1 MEICTQITAASESLS
16 NFSLSSGA
24 TFTLF
29 CRQCEHRLMNKSY
42 VITIKVIYL
51 HIVVRSS
58 FTTLYTRIPLIFSGL
73 VNECTHFIERV
84 YGLDHGV
91 GHPVP
96 FGLPYCSSRWTEG
109 RWWY

>member
-24 TFTLF
+24 VFTLF

-84 YGLDHGV
+84 YHRPIGPRSPRRPLSATHNIY
-91 GHPVP
+91 
-96 FGLPYCSSRWTEG
+96 LSL
-109 RWWY
+109 